1 MKGVRRV
8 MRQLLTFLVT
18 MGVTVCPAAHARE
31 GNTLQ
36 DELRIFTA
44 DIATQC
50 NSVKDQLEDFKVNAD
65 PLTAYTLKD
74 AVQSLCVC
82 MPAQTLALTGALS
95 PQDLAR
101 PVTQAEVL
109 NLFNP
114 AIIDKCAGD
123 QIRAMYGEQCR
134 KRFRKADLDVPKYC
148 ACMKTVV
155 REYSDATTAAI
166 AAAASD
172 YLPLAAEAEKTG
184 QPAPPRPAILE
195 AYYQAD
201 QGCKGN
207 ASDITKP

>member
-1 MKGVRRV
+1 
-8 MRQLLTFLVT
+8 
-18 MGVTVCPAAHARE
+18 MGKPLAFFMTIAVTVCCAAHARE

-44 DIATQC
+44 DVATQC
-50 NSVKDQLEDFKVNAD
+50 SSVKEQLKTFKVNAD
-65 PLTAYTLKD
+65 PLTAYTIKD

-82 MPAQTLALTGALS
+82 MPAQTLALTAALS
-95 PQDLAR
+95 AQDLAR
-101 PVTQAEVL
+101 PVTETEVL

-155 REYSDATTAAI
+155 SEYSDATTAAI

-184 QPAPPRPAILE
+184 QPAPPRPANLE

-201 QGCKGN
+201 QGCKAN
-207 ASDITKP
+207 ASDTQP

>member
-1 MKGVRRV
+1 
-8 MRQLLTFLVT
+8 MRPLLTFLVT
-18 MGVTVCPAAHARE
+18 MGVTVCSTAHARE

-36 DELRIFTA
+36 DELRVFTA
-44 DIATQC
+44 DVATQC
-50 NSVKDQLEDFKVNAD
+50 NSVKEQLKDFKVNAD
-65 PLTAYTLKD
+65 PLTAFTIKD

-82 MPAQTLALTGALS
+82 MPAQTLALTAALS

-101 PVTQAEVL
+101 PVTEAEVF

-114 AIIDKCAGD
+114 AIINKCAGD

-134 KRFRKADLDVPKYC
+134 KRFRKAYLDVPKYC

-155 REYSDATTAAI
+155 SEYSDATTAAI

-184 QPAPPRPAILE
+184 DPVPPRPAILE
-195 AYYQAD
+195 VYYQAD
-201 QGCKGN
+201 QGCKGE
-207 ASDITKP
+207 ASDTTNP